1 MKTVRLK
8 SMRLENYKSFSELL
22 SGRKN
27 LECEFGHRTKISGK
41 NREGKSSIKDG
52 YFDLLT
58 GKLADGSQPDKVR
71 PHDENGVDIDRVDII
86 RELALEIDGK
96 PVTVTKKTAQKWR
109 KPRGQSEEVFDGN
122 VTTYAVDG
130 FDIKQK
136 QFTEW
141 QESISDPD
149 VLLMCSNARPF
160 LNTVQKSTSEARKIL
175 ERMSGF
181 KIEDFIAQ
189 NPEYAQIDDITK
201 GHSVEDAMKQ
211 LRKNLN
217 AQKKVAETVK
227 TQLSYEKNRDISND
241 ANVSELEQ
249 KIAEL
254 NQQISE
260 LDKQEAE
267 LDEAIKAYDVKS
279 SKLMDLK
286 FQQSEIVRKSNI
298 GLVSKKKELED
309 KEFSL
314 EEEKKSCEN
323 SLRMAELDLKH
334 ATMAVERH
342 TAEVKRAQEDWNTYY
357 SKEYPEENIAMIESE
372 TFDEESLV
380 CPTCGRK
387 YPEDQAEKIRLEYE
401 HKKMIRIKNEE
412 SIRDKFYQ
420 LKDEKLNEIKDSG
433 NKSAADLREARK
445 VKEESEQKIEELKG
459 VIASYAMQINQVRE
473 ETAGLPESV
482 EMSDNAEYQKIT
494 KEIADSEELLKQM
507 SNSSERRMEIRG
519 KRSAMEK
526 KALEYTMSIKK
537 SEADNKE
544 KDRLVSELEQKLK
557 MEGQKC
563 ADIEREIDIL
573 LNFSI
578 QKNKALADKINPHF
592 RHFWFSFLDYTVEGN
607 PVETLKLVCDGTN
620 YFDGLNGGDQRL
632 VELDL
637 CRGLQEINGLCLP
650 IWLDESNTIDP
661 ERIPQDL
668 EQQLICLERA
678 NCRLKV
684 EVM

>member
-1 MKTVRLK
+1 MKKIILK
-8 SMRLENYKSFSELL
+8 SISAENYKSFCKMLP
-22 SGRKN
+22 GKN
-27 LECEFGHRTKISGK
+27 DLFCEFGQRTKISGR
-41 NREGKSSIKDG
+41 NREGKSTILDVF
-52 YFDLLT
+52 FDVLT
-58 GKLADGSQPDKVR
+58 GRLADGTQPDKVR
-71 PHDENGVDIDRVDII
+71 PHDKNSIDIDRIDIV
-86 RELALEIDGK
+86 RGLNLEIDGK
-96 PVTVTKKTAQKWR
+96 PVDVVKKTSQKWR
-109 KPRGQSEEVFDGN
+109 KPRGRSEEVFDGN
-122 VTTYAVDG
+122 LTTYSIDG
-130 FDIKQK
+130 FEQKQK
-136 QFTEW
+136 DFQRW
-141 QESISDPD
+141 QESIADPD

-160 LNTVQKSTSEARKIL
+160 LNAVKKSTADARKIL

-181 KIEDFIAQ
+181 KMEDFIAQ

-314 EEEKKSCEN
+314 EQEKKSCEN

-334 ATMAVERH
+334 AAMAVERH

-494 KEIADSEELLKQM
+494 KEITDSEESLKQM

-526 KALEYTMSIKK
+526 KTLEYTMSIKK

-620 YFDGLNGGDQRL
+620 YFDGLNGGDQKL

-668 EQQLICLERA
+668 EQQLICLERSD
-678 NCRLKV
+678 CSLKV

>member
-1 MKTVRLK
+1 MKKITLK
-8 SMRLENYKSFSELL
+8 SILAENYKSFCKILP
-22 SGRKN
+22 GRN
-27 LECEFGHRTKISGK
+27 DLFCEFGQRTKISGR
-41 NREGKSSIKDG
+41 NREGKSTILDVF
-52 YFDLLT
+52 FDVLT
-58 GKLADGSQPDKVR
+58 GRLADGTQPDKVR
-71 PHDENGVDIDRVDII
+71 PHDKNGIDIDRIDIV
-86 RELALEIDGK
+86 RGLNLEIDGK
-96 PVTVTKKTAQKWR
+96 PVDVVKKTSQKWR
-109 KPRGQSEEVFDGN
+109 KPRGRSEEVFDGN
-122 VTTYAVDG
+122 LTTYSIDG
-130 FDIKQK
+130 FEQKQK
-136 QFTEW
+136 DFQRW
-141 QESISDPD
+141 QESIADPD

-160 LNTVQKSTSEARKIL
+160 LNAVKKSTADARKIL

-181 KIEDFIAQ
+181 KMEDFIAQ

-227 TQLSYEKNRDISND
+227 TQLSYEKNRDVSND

-267 LDEAIKAYDVKS
+267 LDEVIKAYDVKS

-314 EEEKKSCEN
+314 EQEKKSCEN

-526 KALEYTMSIKK
+526 KVLEYTMSIKK

-563 ADIEREIDIL
+563 ADIERKIDL
-573 LNFSI
+573 LTNFSI
-578 QKNKALADKINPHF
+578 EKNKALADMVNPYFKHF
-592 RHFWFSFLDYTVEGN
+592 QFVFYDTTIEGN
-607 PVETLKLVCDGTN
+607 IYETLRIMCDGTD
-620 YFDGLNGGDQRL
+620 FFSGLNRSDQILCEIDL
-632 VELDL
+632 V
-637 CRGLQEINGLCLP
+637 CGLQKLNNLNLPVWVDNSEAVNADRLPEI
-650 IWLDESNTIDP
+650 
-661 ERIPQDL
+661 
-668 EQQLICLERA
+668 EQQMIVLEVS
-678 NCRLKV
+678 NEPLKV
-684 EVM
+684 EVI

>member
-1 MKTVRLK
+1 MKKITLK
-8 SMRLENYKSFSELL
+8 SILAENYKSFCKILP
-22 SGRKN
+22 GRN
-27 LECEFGHRTKISGK
+27 DLFCEFGQRTKISGR
-41 NREGKSSIKDG
+41 NREGKSTILDVF
-52 YFDLLT
+52 FDVLT
-58 GKLADGSQPDKVR
+58 GRLADGTQPDKVR
-71 PHDENGVDIDRVDII
+71 PHDKNGIDIDRIDIV
-86 RELALEIDGK
+86 RGLNLEIDGK
-96 PVTVTKKTAQKWR
+96 PVDVVKKTSQKWR
-109 KPRGQSEEVFDGN
+109 KPRGRSEEVFDGN
-122 VTTYAVDG
+122 LTTYSIDG
-130 FDIKQK
+130 FEQKQK
-136 QFTEW
+136 DFQRW
-141 QESISDPD
+141 QESIADPD

-160 LNTVQKSTSEARKIL
+160 LNAVKKSTADARKIL

-181 KIEDFIAQ
+181 KMEDFIAQ

-314 EEEKKSCEN
+314 EQEKKSCEN

-563 ADIEREIDIL
+563 ADIERKIDL
-573 LNFSI
+573 LTNFSI
-578 QKNKALADKINPHF
+578 EKNKALAEKINPHF
-592 RHFWFSFLDYTVEGN
+592 RHFQFSFLDYTIEGN
-607 PVETLKLVCDGTN
+607 PIETLKLVCDGTD
-620 YFDGLNGGDQRL
+620 YFGGLNGGDQRL

-637 CRGLQEINGLCLP
+637 CRGLQEINDLRLP

-668 EQQLICLERA
+668 EQQLICLERSD
-678 NCRLKV
+678 CSLKV